1 MSWYFT
7 KVLIFISPIISDVEH
22 LFICLL
28 SIPMSSLVKC
38 LLRSSAKFLIEFLV
52 FFVVVVV
59 VELYELCVCLEI
71 NPCLSLS
78 FANIFSHALSSPFVY
93 VVTFAVK
100 KLISLIRSHLFS
112 FVFIPIA
119 LPLLFI
125 SSGFYCR
132 IKNLFTIF

>member
-28 SIPMSSLVKC
+28 PIPMSSLVKC
-38 LLRSSAKFLIEFLV
+38 LLRSSAKFLIEFLG
-52 FFVVVVV
+52 FF

-71 NPCLSLS
+71 NPFLSLS
-78 FANIFSHALSSPFVY
+78 FANIFSRALSSPFVY

-100 KLISLIRSHLFS
+100 KLVSLIRSHLFS

-132 IKNLFTIF
+132 IKNLFKIF

>member
-1 MSWYFT
+1 MNF
-7 KVLIFISPIISDVEH
+7 L
-22 LFICLL
+22 LF
-28 SIPMSSLVKC
+28 
-38 LLRSSAKFLIEFLV
+38 
-52 FFVVVVV
+52 FFVVVV

-78 FANIFSHALSSPFVY
+78 FANIFSRALSSPFVY

-100 KLISLIRSHLFS
+100 KLVSLIRSHLFS
-112 FVFIPIA
+112 FFFIPIA

-132 IKNLFTIF
+132 IKNLFKIF